1 MAGTTDN
8 LDAPVHP
15 GPVLAADTLPVI
27 NSATARAAVPRVDQL
42 MRGNYG
48 TPVSVTTAGANTLTA
63 ANVIAGI
70 YVRDCNGAG
79 RTDTLPTA
87 ALLVAGLTRPA
98 VGDVLRLLVING
110 TTGGATTLT
119 IAAGSGGTFDA
130 AQTAASQVL
139 GPNISKMLHIRLT
152 NVTPASEAYVVYV

>member
-1 MAGTTDN
+1 MGTTDN
-8 LDAPVHP
+8 YDCPVHA

-27 NSATARAAVPRVDQL
+27 NSATSRAATPRVDQL

-48 TPVSVTTAGANTLTA
+48 TPVSVTTAGANTITA
-63 ANVIAGI
+63 ANVLAGI

-87 ALLVAGLTRPA
+87 ALLVAAMTRPA
-98 VGDVLRLLVING
+98 VGDVLRFYIING

-119 IAAGSGGTFDA
+119 IAAGAGGAFDA
-130 AQTAASQVL
+130 AQTAASQVC
-139 GPNISKMLHIRLT
+139 GPNVSKMCHIRLT
-152 NVTPASEAYVVYV
+152 NVTAASEAYVVYL